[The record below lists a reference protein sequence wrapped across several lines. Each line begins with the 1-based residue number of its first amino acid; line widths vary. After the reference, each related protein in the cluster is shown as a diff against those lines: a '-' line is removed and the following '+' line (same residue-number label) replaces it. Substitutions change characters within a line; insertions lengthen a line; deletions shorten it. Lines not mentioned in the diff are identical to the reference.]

1 MMLRIRNMESDR
13 CKAIVKEE
21 LNKLGIHYK
30 SVELGEVE
38 LKENISVYELELIDS
53 ALKKSG
59 LELMSDNKTILIGRI
74 KHAVN
79 QLVYFSEDLSRPN
92 FSDYISK
99 QVNFDYNYLSK
110 IFSEIEGITIEKYI
124 IGQRIERVKELL
136 VDERMSLNEI
146 AYKMLYSSVSHLSN
160 QFKKVTGLSP
170 VQFRQL
176 RDQNQISTDMK
187 ITASDV
193 IF

>member
-13 CKAIVKEE
+13 CKAIVREE
-21 LNKLGIHYK
+21 LNKLGLHYN

-38 LKENISVYELELIDS
+38 LKESISGIKLELIDS

-59 LELMSDNKTILIGRI
+59 LEIIANNKTILISKI
-74 KHAVN
+74 KNAVKH
-79 QLVYFSEDLSRPN
+79 LVYFSEELSRPN
-92 FSDYISK
+92 FSEYISK

-136 VDERMSLNEI
+136 VSERMSLNEI

-160 QFKKVTGLSP
+160 QFKKVTGMSP

-176 RDQNQISTDMK
+176 RDTNQILLS
-187 ITASDV
+187 
-193 IF
+193 

>member
-21 LNKLGIHYK
+21 LNKLGLHYK

-38 LKENISVYELELIDS
+38 LKENITVYELELIDS

-79 QLVYFSEDLSRPN
+79 QLVYFSEDLSRPI

-176 RDQNQISTDMK
+176 RDQNQNSSDMK

>member
-1 MMLRIRNMESDR
+1 MESDR
-13 CKAIVKEE
+13 CKAIVREE
-21 LNKLGIHYK
+21 LDKLGLHYK

-38 LKENISVYELELIDS
+38 LKENISVTKLELIDL

-59 LELMSDNKTILIGRI
+59 LELMSNTKTILISKI
-74 KHAVN
+74 KVAVN

-110 IFSEIEGITIEKYI
+110 IFSEVEGITIEKYI
-124 IGQRIERVKELL
+124 IGQRIERVKEML
-136 VDERMSLNEI
+136 VSDRLSLNEI

-160 QFKKVTGLSP
+160 QFKKVTGMSP

-176 RDQNQISTDMK
+176 IDKNQIHLS
-187 ITASDV
+187 
-193 IF
+193 

>member
-13 CKAIVKEE
+13 CKAIVREE
-21 LNKLGIHYK
+21 LNKLGLHLK
-30 SVELGEVE
+30 SIELGEVE
-38 LKENISVYELELIDS
+38 LKESITGIELEMIDA

-59 LELMSDNKTILIGRI
+59 LELMSNSKTILIGKI
-74 KHAVN
+74 KEAVN
-79 QLVYFSEDLSRPN
+79 RLVYYSEDLSRPN

-99 QVNFDYNYLSK
+99 QVNYDYNYLSK

-124 IGQRIERVKELL
+124 IKQRVERVKEML
-136 VDERMSLNEI
+136 VYERLSLNEI

-176 RDQNQISTDMK
+176 KDNNPFTESKISEPW
-187 ITASDV
+187 S
-193 IF
+193 

>member
-13 CKAIVKEE
+13 CKAIVREE
-21 LNKLGIHYK
+21 LNKLGIHLK
-30 SVELGEVE
+30 SIELGEVE
-38 LKENISVYELELIDS
+38 LKESITGIELEMIDA

-59 LELMSDNKTILIGRI
+59 LELMSNSKTILIGKI
-74 KHAVN
+74 KEAVN
-79 QLVYFSEDLSRPN
+79 RLVYYSEDLSRPN

-99 QVNFDYNYLSK
+99 QVNYDYNYLSK

-124 IGQRIERVKELL
+124 IKQRVERVKEML
-136 VDERMSLNEI
+136 VYERLSLNEI

-176 RDQNQISTDMK
+176 KNKNPVTESKISEPW
-187 ITASDV
+187 S
-193 IF
+193 